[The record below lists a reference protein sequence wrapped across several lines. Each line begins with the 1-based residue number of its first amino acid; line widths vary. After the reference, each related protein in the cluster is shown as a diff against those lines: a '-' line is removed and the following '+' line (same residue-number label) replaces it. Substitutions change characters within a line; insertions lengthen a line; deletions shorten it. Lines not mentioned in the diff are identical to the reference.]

1 MGIKMKTLIRLEL
14 KRNKI
19 STYVIAS
26 LIIAI
31 TMLGFLYLFAYAPML
46 EPNDKDMAIFSGYSN
61 LIPLFGVLNMAAF
74 CVLSAVMYSKFII
87 EDYSGKRPI
96 LLFSYPVSRKKIVVS
111 KLIVVYGFTIIL
123 MVISNLTIFLIFGIT
138 ENFIHLVRED
148 FTFSIMLQ
156 AIETTLVMA
165 FIAASIGV
173 IAVGIGFI
181 KKSIPTT
188 IVSAVLIASLMCNI
202 VVVTTSNRTM
212 MYMFVTVMIFIGII
226 FSMFLMKKV
235 NMLGVE

>member
-1 MGIKMKTLIRLEL
+1 MKTLIRLEL

-19 STYVIAS
+19 RTYVIAS

-46 EPNDKDMAIFSGYSN
+46 EPNDKDMVIFSGYNN

-96 LLFSYPVSRKKIVVS
+96 LLFSYPVSRQKIVVS
-111 KLIVVYGFTIIL
+111 KLSVVYGFTIFL
-123 MVISNLTIFLIFGIT
+123 MVISNLAIFLIFDIT
-138 ENFIHLVRED
+138 ENFVHLVSEA

-165 FIAASIGV
+165 LIAASIGV
-173 IAVGIGFI
+173 AAAGIGFI

-202 VVVTTSNRTM
+202 VVNTTSNRTM
-212 MYMFVTVMIFIGII
+212 MYIFATVMIFIGII
-226 FSMFLMKKV
+226 FSIFLIKKI
-235 NMLGVE
+235 NIMEVE

>member
-1 MGIKMKTLIRLEL
+1 MKTLIKLEL

-19 STYVIAS
+19 RTYLIAS

-46 EPNDKDMAIFSGYSN
+46 EPNDKDMAIFSGYNN
-61 LIPLFGVLNMAAF
+61 LIPLYGVLNMAAF

-111 KLIVVYGFTIIL
+111 KLSVVYGFTIIL
-123 MVISNLTIFLIFGIT
+123 MVISNLVIFMIFGIT
-138 ENFIHLVRED
+138 ENFIHIVSEN
-148 FTFSIMLQ
+148 FTFSILLQ

-173 IAVGIGFI
+173 VAVGIGFI

-202 VVVTTSNRTM
+202 VVNTTSNRIL
-212 MYMFVTVMIFIGII
+212 MYIFATVMIFIGII
-226 FSMFLMKKV
+226 ISILLIKKV
-235 NMLGVE
+235 NIMEVE